1 MLKSILRKSVILR
14 GVNSMNDNN
23 KGKGSLRESNGSLT
37 TQILIKEM
45 KKQCTRI

>member
-1 MLKSILRKSVILR
+1 
-14 GVNSMNDNN
+14 MNNN
-23 KGKGSLRESNGSLT
+23 NRDKGCLRESNGSLT